1 MRIEPMIDNSFSL
14 VPAESHCACQKHSV
28 QGGMGLLDNMNPWV
42 KYALI
47 GSGALLVLSLLG
59 RPGSAKYKRE
69 LADARDEYENRVRSI
84 ARKYP
89 RVGSRLRRA
98 ASAF

>member
-1 MRIEPMIDNSFSL
+1 MRLSELPTIPTARS
-14 VPAESHCACQKHSV
+14 CACQNHA
-28 QGGMGLLDNMNPWV
+28 GMGLLDNMNPWV